1 MAISAGRVC
10 LPLALGIVLST
21 CAFAEDT
28 GGRWV
33 NVEFPRDSPVVFV
46 SFSLGST
53 TARVL
58 RASMALDLH
67 TSLQLRNTGNKT
79 ISGLTLR
86 VEAQDLTPSGKG
98 SVTVPSLNVQPGE
111 VFPVRIDMEL
121 LRPLNVVKTDGALVQ
136 VTLDCAL
143 FSDFS
148 YYGPDKL
155 DSRRA
160 LTVYELEARRDRR
173 YLARLLETGR
183 LAQLREELNFGLQD
197 LSPPQLGL
205 ELVRRPSPTPKGEQA
220 VNVGAVL
227 FPSSPV
233 QPMGGAARVFGNE
246 VRTPQVEVKNRS
258 QKTVRSI
265 EMGWI
270 VRDEQGRDFVAG
282 SVPASMQLGPVQTGK
297 LTEPGTLRF
306 SHGTG
311 QPMLI
316 GAVMAFVDNV
326 EFADGNLWI
335 PSRRD
340 ITEATNDL
348 VLRRALA
355 SSPEQQ
361 RLAEIYRK
369 KGINALAVELKR
381 VN

>member
-1 MAISAGRVC
+1 MVIRPRRPG
-10 LPLALGIVLST
+10 LPLALAILFSA
-21 CAFAEDT
+21 CAFAEDN

-33 NVEFPRDSPVVFV
+33 QVEFPRDSPVLFV

-58 RASMALDLH
+58 RASVALDLH

-79 ISGLTLR
+79 ICGLTLR

-111 VFPVRIDMEL
+111 VFPVRIDMQL
-121 LRPLNVVKTDGALVQ
+121 LRPLNVVKNDGALVQ

-160 LTVYELEARRDRR
+160 LTVYEMEARRDRR
-173 YLARLLETGR
+173 YLAGLLESGR

-205 ELVRRPSPTPKGEQA
+205 ELLRTPASKRKGEQA

-233 QPMGGAARVFGNE
+233 QPVGGAARVFENQ
-246 VRTPQVEVKNRS
+246 VRAPQVEVKNRS
-258 QKTVRSI
+258 KKTVQSI

-270 VRDEQGRDFVAG
+270 VRDERGRDFVAG
-282 SVPASMQLGPVQTGK
+282 SVPASIQLGPVQTGT
-297 LTEPGTLRF
+297 LSEPGTLRF

-326 EFADGNLWI
+326 EFTDGNLWI
-335 PSRRD
+335 PTRHD
-340 ITEATNDL
+340 ITAATDDL

-355 SSPEQQ
+355 ASPEQQ